1 MLRAQT
7 GAQAVTALSPAEVA
21 KLQAKGAHQQP
32 ETAILRVCAGYL
44 RAAGW
49 FVIRVQQGLGAH
61 KGVSDLICVRRG
73 RVVFAEV
80 KTAKGRLSDW
90 QDAFRLTIT
99 NEGGE
104 YVVLR
109 CLEDAVDMNGGPL
122 K

>member
-1 MLRAQT
+1 
-7 GAQAVTALSPAEVA
+7 VSALSPAEVA
-21 KLQAKGAHQQP
+21 KLQAKGAHRQP

-49 FVIRVQQGLGAH
+49 FVIRIQQGLGAH
-61 KGVSDLICVRRG
+61 KGISDLICVRKG

-90 QDAFRLTIT
+90 QDGFRQTIA

-109 CLEDAVDMNGGPL
+109 CLEDAIAMSGEKL
-122 K
+122 R